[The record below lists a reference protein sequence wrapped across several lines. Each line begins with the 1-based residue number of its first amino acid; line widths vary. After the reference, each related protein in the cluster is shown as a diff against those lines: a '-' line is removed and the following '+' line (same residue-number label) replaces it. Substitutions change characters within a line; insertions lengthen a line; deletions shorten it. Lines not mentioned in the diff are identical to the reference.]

1 VRIPN
6 NLAALFLLLA
16 GSWPVLGQQV
26 AFTTRSFIE
35 SPIVLSSFA
44 QSKVFGFETVML
56 MNDGDVPVTAVRLQV
71 AFRTLEGDEIV
82 EDRRFAVELRPRE
95 TKRTLVDLGHIQALQ
110 QKLTHG
116 RDATRGLA
124 ILSVRMVEFGD
135 GTSWQPGL
143 PVARDPLQPA
153 AIPPRGKP
161 AK

>member
-1 VRIPN
+1 MQIPN
-6 NLAALFLLLA
+6 NLAALFLLTACL
-16 GSWPVLGQQV
+16 PVFGQQV
-26 AFTTRSFIE
+26 AFTTRTFIE

-56 MNDGDVPVTAVRLQV
+56 SNDGDLPVTAVRLQV
-71 AFRTLEGDEIV
+71 SFRTVQGDEIV

-95 TKRTLVDLGHIQALQ
+95 TKRTVIDLGHIQALQ
-110 QKLTHG
+110 GKLTHG
-116 RDATRGLA
+116 REDTRGLA

-143 PVARDPLQPA
+143 PAARDPLEPA
-153 AIPPRGKP
+153 RIPLRDTP